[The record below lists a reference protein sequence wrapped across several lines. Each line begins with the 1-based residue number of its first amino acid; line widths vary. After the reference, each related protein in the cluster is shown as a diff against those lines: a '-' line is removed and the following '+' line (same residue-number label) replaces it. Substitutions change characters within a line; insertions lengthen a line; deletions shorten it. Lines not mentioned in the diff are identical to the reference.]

1 MVALIFDCCV
11 CQYHVWVGYV
21 ARTAEVVYYPF
32 VKYLFLWK
40 YSLIIKGEFT
50 IYKEKL
56 EQFIANDIA
65 EEKKEIGESI
75 IGWYARIKKLAVN
88 CKFGANLASVLQD
101 RFVIGM
107 TKGKIVDRHCEEDP
121 MVKNL
126 QPLVDVAVTKEAAI
140 QLSTT
145 SMVKR
150 EVFQLKKKQVPSK
163 EFSQIRPNK
172 QI

>member
-1 MVALIFDCCV
+1 MSSRNPTYKHLCTILTKLLTKISSTFNERIIF
-11 CQYHVWVGYV
+11 HE
-21 ARTAEVVYYPF
+21 AR
-32 VKYLFLWK
+32 
-40 YSLIIKGEFT
+40 
-50 IYKEKL
+50 
-56 EQFIANDIA
+56 Q
-65 EEKKEIGESI
+65 EIGESI

-107 TKGKIVDRHCEEDP
+107 TKGKIVDRHCKEDP

-150 EVFQLKKKQVPSK
+150 EVFQLKKKQGKSQSEEDRKKCFAFFSGLALTGNSSK
-163 EFSQIRPNK
+163 LSISCSH
-172 QI
+172 